1 MLKIKKTISLI
12 LVMFLLLTSCSKG
25 RKLVSPVAPVGTE
38 ATTPSGSE
46 TKSEEKKEEP
56 KKEEP
61 KKEEPKKEEPK
72 KEEPKK
78 EEPKKEEPK
87 KEEPKKEEPK
97 KEEPKKEE
105 SKKEE
110 PKKEEPKKEESKKE
124 EPKTDYLGWISWGVS
139 AVAYTAIAVGVT
151 YAIYKA
157 IDLEHEGHEQ
167 RIQSRMQF

>member
-1 MLKIKKTISLI
+1 MKIIISLI
-12 LVMFLLLTSCSKG
+12 LAIFLLLTSCSKG

-46 TKSEEKKEEP
+46 TKSEP

-61 KKEEPKKEEPK
+61 KKEEPKKEEP
-72 KEEPKK
+72 
-78 EEPKKEEPK
+78 
-87 KEEPKKEEPK
+87 
-97 KEEPKKEE
+97 
-105 SKKEE
+105 
-110 PKKEEPKKEESKKE
+110 KKE

-157 IDLEHEGHEQ
+157 IDLEHEGP
-167 RIQSRMQF
+167 